1 MEKWFITYRNL
12 SKHLKFSFLFAFTFL
27 GLTVVNAQEQKDF
40 KVKNTTIEYQINKN
54 TKDSELEQIKK
65 EVNDEKIANLV
76 FSGIQRNDKGEMI
89 AINTQFK
96 DERGSSQSKSEYN
109 SMGINPFSV
118 IIHHKDNGS
127 KYLEIGGVNAASFSS
142 MKNGFMQSSMM
153 GNDDNPAEE
162 GFFGKDMMELME
174 SMQQDMRTQHEA
186 FMKIMQESQSQHKQ
200 EQPVQST
207 EKATKTKNT
216 KNKK

>member
-1 MEKWFITYRNL
+1 MERCINTYRNL
-12 SKHLKFSFLFAFTFL
+12 SKHLKFSFLFAFTLL

-76 FSGIQRNDKGEMI
+76 FSGVKRNNKGEMI
-89 AINTQFK
+89 AIKTQFK

-118 IIHHKDNGS
+118 VIHHKDNGE
-127 KYLEIGGVNAASFSS
+127 KYLEIGGINPTSSFGSQAA
-142 MKNGFMQSSMM
+142 FMQNPFGSMLQ
-153 GNDDNPAEE
+153 EQE
-162 GFFGKDMMELME
+162 SESFFANDMMELMK
-174 SMQQDMRTQHEA
+174 SMQEDMRNQQES
-186 FMKIMQESQSQHKQ
+186 FMKLMEGMHK
-200 EQPVQST
+200 ENDT
-207 EKATKTKNT
+207 ATDKTKEAVKT
-216 KNKK
+216 KEKKK

>member
-1 MEKWFITYRNL
+1 MEKWFNTYHNL
-12 SKHLKFSFLFAFTFL
+12 SKYLKLSFLFAFTLL

-76 FSGIQRNDKGEMI
+76 FSGIKRNNKGEMI
-89 AINTQFK
+89 AIKTQFK

-118 IIHHKDNGS
+118 IIHHKDNGE
-127 KYLEIGGVNAASFSS
+127 KFLEIGGINPTSSFGSQAA
-142 MKNGFMQSSMM
+142 FMQNPFGSMLQ
-153 GNDDNPAEE
+153 EHE
-162 GFFGKDMMELME
+162 SESFFANDMMELMK
-174 SMQQDMRTQHEA
+174 SMQEDMRNQQES
-186 FMKIMQESQSQHKQ
+186 FMKLMEGMHK
-200 EQPVQST
+200 ENDT
-207 EKATKTKNT
+207 ATDKTKEAVKT
-216 KNKK
+216 KESKK

>member
-1 MEKWFITYRNL
+1 MERCINTYRNL
-12 SKHLKFSFLFAFTFL
+12 SKHLKFSFLFAFTLL

-76 FSGIQRNDKGEMI
+76 FSGVKRNNKGEMI
-89 AINTQFK
+89 AIKTQFK

-118 IIHHKDNGS
+118 VIHHKDNGE
-127 KYLEIGGVNAASFSS
+127 KYLEIGGINPTASSAAFAQNPFGSMLQEQESESFFA
-142 MKNGFMQSSMM
+142 N
-153 GNDDNPAEE
+153 
-162 GFFGKDMMELME
+162 DMMELMK
-174 SMQQDMRTQHEA
+174 SMQEDMRNQQES
-186 FMKIMQESQSQHKQ
+186 FMKLMEGMHK
-200 EQPVQST
+200 ENDT
-207 EKATKTKNT
+207 ATDKTKES
-216 KNKK
+216 KK

>member
-1 MEKWFITYRNL
+1 MERCINTYRNL
-12 SKHLKFSFLFAFTFL
+12 SKHLKFSFLFAFTLL

-76 FSGIQRNDKGEMI
+76 FSGVKRNNKGEMI
-89 AINTQFK
+89 AIKTQFK

-118 IIHHKDNGS
+118 VIHHKDNGE
-127 KYLEIGGVNAASFSS
+127 KYLEIGGINPTSSFGSQAA
-142 MKNGFMQSSMM
+142 FMQNPFGSMLQ
-153 GNDDNPAEE
+153 EQE
-162 GFFGKDMMELME
+162 SESFFANDMMELMK
-174 SMQQDMRTQHEA
+174 SMQEDMRNQQES
-186 FMKIMQESQSQHKQ
+186 FMKLMEGMHK
-200 EQPVQST
+200 ENDT
-207 EKATKTKNT
+207 ATDKTKEAVKT
-216 KNKK
+216 KESKK